1 MVRSNVD
8 SWLVCPRAYR
18 KESGLETDSPRR
30 RPRERVRWRTAAV
43 LEVVAGFFALTLV
56 GGGVGEGGGDAG
68 RGGRADLV
76 PGQPGEVRARQRVE
90 LCRRGRARQAR
101 GRAPAH
107 DPGGDGADPGAVGGG
122 GPAGRSAGA
131 GCGTGPAG
139 PLGAARP
146 CRGGR
151 AGGAGG
157 GGVAPAGAA
166 GAAPLPRV
174 GPAAGPGA
182 APRCRRRCRCRGAP
196 AAVGDRRAGGRV
208 RRLLG
213 ADGAGGGGVR
223 GRLRRRVPVAFDPG
237 GPGGA
242 RGRAGAGARAGP
254 ARRAG
259 PGGRA
264 GVPPVDDG
272 LRAARRDG
280 RLPARPRPAPRSRP
294 RRVSRRRYPERSSSA
309 SGGSSRT
316 RRNCPEASRASTVA
330 RHSPEDANARG
341 SSTTTIWR
349 VPVARSTSRAAG
361 VTSPRFRGSS
371 TAERSA
377 SHGAGVWL

>member
-30 RPRERVRWRTAAV
+30 RPRERVRWRTGAV
-43 LEVVAGFFALTLV
+43 LAVVAGFFALTLV
-56 GGGVGEGGGDAG
+56 SRWHQVTAVKWSLAPGYFAVACLLLASSYALVAGLWAVALAKVAATPVAAGVRIWFLANLA
-68 RGGRADLV
+68 RYV
-76 PGQPGEVRARQRVE
+76 PGNVWSFV
-90 LCRRGRARQAR
+90 
-101 GRAPAH
+101 
-107 DPGGDGADPGAVGGG
+107 
-122 GPAGRSAGA
+122 GA

-330 RHSPEDANARG
+330 RHSPGDANARG
-341 SSTTTIWR
+341 SSMTTTWR

-361 VTSPRFRGSS
+361 VTSPRLRGSS